1 MTVICKYCKNISYT
15 LQECRKRMYNN
26 NQRQNS
32 RTKGNVGIP
41 ARTGTTPENI
51 KTRSTRVI
59 SGESE
64 LKTEE

>member
-1 MTVICKYCKNISYT
+1 
-15 LQECRKRMYNN
+15 MYNN

-32 RTKGNVGIP
+32 RTQGNVGIP